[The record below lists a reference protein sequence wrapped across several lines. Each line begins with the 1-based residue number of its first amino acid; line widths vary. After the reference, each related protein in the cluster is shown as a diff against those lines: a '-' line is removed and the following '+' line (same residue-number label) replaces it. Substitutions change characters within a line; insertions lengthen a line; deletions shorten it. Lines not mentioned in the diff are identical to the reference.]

1 MPIHHPHPSLAANA
15 PLRAAEHTAPT
26 QQQNEVE
33 QQTKMIQLSVRVD
46 GCESASVELK
56 ANMDFMRVQH
66 EAEDELTRRESE
78 ERAREEEPASHALAQ
93 AEARTSREAQDRVRR
108 EAEAPSD
115 SRSDLAHET
124 PQAAEAAE
132 EVRVSSAPHEAER
145 GLRLRCS
152 ARPTAQPEAEQ
163 DGIVERPAKS
173 PARTRPP
180 AARPM
185 QSPAG
190 VRHQHGVYELLER
203 VVTGV
208 VMVGAGWLASWSVA
222 RLSTMSSDA
231 GLQWVRDWFTP
242 KP

>member
-1 MPIHHPHPSLAANA
+1 MHIFTQTVCKWARRNMPRVHRPSQHAEQLNLASQPA
-15 PLRAAEHTAPT
+15 APT
-26 QQQNEVE
+26 G
-33 QQTKMIQLSVRVD
+33 TGSS
-46 GCESASVELK
+46 SAAASS
-56 ANMDFMRVQH
+56 VQH
-66 EAEDELTRRESE
+66 EAEDELTRREAE
-78 ERAREEEPASHALAQ
+78 ERAREEEPASHARAQ